1 MSFLDCDGFRNES
14 QMPANGPAIKGVSV
28 AERVKAGAVSPNRG
42 NVPAPARAE
51 RLKIALW
58 AILAKEPACG
68 LERTMA
74 RFLASWYKAAGV
86 HEYRGTRL
94 IESRLAITLLLFY

>member
-1 MSFLDCDGFRNES
+1 MLRNIC
-14 QMPANGPAIKGVSV
+14 ANGPAIKGVSV
-28 AERVKAGAVSPNRG
+28 AERVQAGAVLPNRG

-68 LERTMA
+68 LERSMA
-74 RFLASWYKAAGV
+74 RFLASWYRFSGLY
-86 HEYRGTRL
+86 EYRGTRL
-94 IESRLAITLLLFY
+94 IESRLVVTLLLFY